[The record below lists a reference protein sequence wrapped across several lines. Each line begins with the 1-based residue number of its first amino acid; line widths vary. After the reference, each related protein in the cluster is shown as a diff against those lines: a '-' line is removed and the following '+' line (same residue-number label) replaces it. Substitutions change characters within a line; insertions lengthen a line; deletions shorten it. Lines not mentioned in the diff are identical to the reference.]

1 MSVLRSLSRD
11 VIPPPGI
18 VRLLAVSNLAKTT
31 ANGVIMAVSVLYFT
45 RVAGIPA
52 ERVGLA
58 LTLGAAI
65 GMLFSVPAGRAAD
78 VRGPRT
84 VTVLL
89 LVLLGLAACSYAA
102 VSGFLGLVLVTAAVL
117 GLDSGAQ
124 ASRGALLAG
133 LLSGEERPKALAYM
147 RSMANIGVSLG
158 AIAGGVGLLI
168 DSRAGYLALFVVAGV
183 LFAVSGIAFLRVPAV
198 PGGPSTSQEGPG
210 LRVLRDHPYA
220 VVALLNAVLV
230 MSDPVLTVAVPVW
243 ISQHTSAPPFFYT
256 VVLLINTAVVILFQ
270 VRVSKGTESVSGGAL
285 AWVRSGVAL
294 AICCAVFAL
303 AAGRPVWLA
312 CVLLLAGALV
322 HVLGEMLHGAGA
334 WSLSFGLAPEGAHG
348 QYQGLF
354 EMSTQLGTTLAPL
367 AITAALTGL
376 GGLGWVLFAGMFL
389 FAGTSARPL
398 SAWALR
404 TRTLAPRPAPEPA
417 TGTES

>member
-1 MSVLRSLSRD
+1 MSVLRSFSRN
-11 VIPPPGI
+11 VIPPAGI

-45 RVAGIPA
+45 RVVGIPA
-52 ERVGLA
+52 QQVGLA

-78 VRGPRT
+78 VQGPRK
-84 VTVLL
+84 VTVVL
-89 LVLLGLAACSYAA
+89 LVVLGVAACSYAA
-102 VSGFLGLVLVTAAVL
+102 VSGFVGLVVATAAVL
-117 GLDSGAQ
+117 GLDSAAQ

-133 LLSGEERPKALAYM
+133 LLSGEERPRALAYM

-158 AIAGGVGLLI
+158 AVAGGLGLLI
-168 DSRAGYLALFVVAGV
+168 DSRAGYLALFLVAGA
-183 LFAVSGIAFLRVPAV
+183 LFAVSGMAFLRVPAV
-198 PGGPSTSQEGPG
+198 PGGPSTQEGPS
-210 LRVLRDHPYA
+210 LPVLRDHPYA
-220 VVALLNAVLV
+220 VVSLLNAVLV

-270 VRVSKGTESVSGGAL
+270 VRVSKGTESVPGGAL

-312 CVLLLAGALV
+312 CVLLLVGALV

-376 GGLGWVLFAGMFL
+376 GGLGWAVFAGMFL
-389 FAGTSARPL
+389 FAGASARPL
-398 SAWALR
+398 SAWAVR
-404 TRTLAPRPAPEPA
+404 TRTPVPEPA
-417 TGTES
+417 IGTES